1 MSKDKDV
8 SEPVG
13 GPKSPR
19 RRPGAAAVMQVVNGL
34 LVGIGTLYLVTNSV
48 VMTAIGAVLAI
59 IFAVVW
65 LTL

>member
-1 MSKDKDV
+1 
-8 SEPVG
+8 
-13 GPKSPR
+13 
-19 RRPGAAAVMQVVNGL
+19 MQVVNGL

-59 IFAVVW
+59 NFAVVW